1 MSLVD
6 VYDDITI
13 NLLLH
18 AFITSYVVMKDCSY
32 SNFYEDKYS
41 R

>member
-13 NLLLH
+13 NLLLL
-18 AFITSYVVMKDCSY
+18 AFSTSYLVLKDCGY